1 MDVGTGQ
8 GSNGRAQAQA
18 LCEVDATARFRAR
31 SLLRPG
37 MARTILVTGATGFT
51 GGHLARRLIA
61 EGHRVRALVRDA
73 AKAEGLAAAGIDVRI
88 GELTSLDDVR
98 AAARGCEQIH
108 HIAAVFRT
116 AGHPDGYYREV
127 NVGGPRNVLEAAR
140 RLGLERV
147 LHCSTVG
154 VHGHIAEPPATE
166 TCRFAPGDIYQR
178 TKLEGELAAQAA
190 ARRGQPV
197 VIVRPGPIYGE
208 GDLRFLKL
216 YRAIE
221 RGVFVMIGS
230 GRPKLHMV
238 HIDDLVEG
246 FVLCSESR
254 QALGEV
260 FILTGPEAPTLTE
273 LVRYIA
279 RALEAK
285 EPRWRIPV
293 WPVKAAGL
301 LCESICVPLRI
312 DPPLHRRRV
321 AFFTHHR
328 EFDCSK
334 AERFLGYAP
343 KVSAAAGVRRVAD
356 WYRANGYLPQAHPE
370 QFRESSPL
378 SK

>member
-1 MDVGTGQ
+1 
-8 GSNGRAQAQA
+8 
-18 LCEVDATARFRAR
+18 
-31 SLLRPG
+31 

-51 GGHLARRLIA
+51 GGHLARRLA
-61 EGHRVRALVRDA
+61 TQGDHVRALVRDA
-73 AKAEGLAAAGIDVRI
+73 AKAKALAAAGIDVRF
-88 GELTSLDDVR
+88 GELTSLDDVT

-116 AGHPDGYYREV
+116 AGHPDSYYREV

-140 RLGLERV
+140 RLGCERV
-147 LHCSTVG
+147 VHCSTVG
-154 VHGHIAEPPATE
+154 VHGHIADPPASE
-166 TCRFAPGDIYQR
+166 NYRFGPGDIYQR

-230 GRPKLHMV
+230 GKPKLHMV
-238 HIDDLVEG
+238 HIEDLVDG
-246 FVLCSESR
+246 FVLCSNSKA
-254 QALGEV
+254 ALGEV
-260 FILTGPEAPTLTE
+260 FILAGPDAPTLKE
-273 LVRYIA
+273 LVQYIA
-279 RALEAK
+279 RALEVK

-301 LCESICVPLRI
+301 LCESVCVPLRI

-328 EFDCSK
+328 EFDGSK
-334 AERFLGYAP
+334 AARLLGFAP

-356 WYRANGYLPQAHPE
+356 WYRASGYLPQAHSAQLRATAVAEPGQE
-370 QFRESSPL
+370 TVQGSPL